1 MAAADD
7 RTQTD
12 VLPASRLERLQQ
24 QLAAVEAQR
33 DALQAELDE
42 TNRGVVALYA
52 ELDDRAL
59 QLKEAS
65 ELKSRFL
72 SYMSHEFRT
81 PIGAV
86 RSVVRL
92 LLDEYDGP
100 LTAEQR
106 HQLEFIR
113 SSSAELAEMIDDLL
127 DLARLEAGRITISP
141 AWFEMGDLLS
151 SLRGMFKPLVNSET
165 ISLILEEPVG
175 LDRLYTDDRKLAQIL
190 RNYISNAMKFTTHGE
205 VRVSA
210 VEAQGMAL
218 FSVSDTGIGIPAD
231 QLDSLF
237 TDFTQLHS
245 PLHKRFRGSGL
256 GLSLSRKL
264 AQLLGGTVGVE
275 SEVGRGSR
283 FWVRIPV
290 IYAEAPP
297 PPAGQEC
304 AP

>member
-231 QLDSLF
+231 QLENLF